1 MEIVIRPLAAAPAL
15 SGDVEVVERKGLG
28 HPDTIC
34 DALAERLSRNLC
46 RFYEERVGMVLHH
59 NVDKALLWGGASR
72 PAFGGGEVLEPME
85 VFLAGRATVE
95 CNGARVP
102 VEEMVVEGTREWF
115 RENFHALDAARHVKV
130 HCLVRPGSADLV
142 DLYER
147 QRRTGVWLAN
157 DTSCGVGYAPLSE
170 LERIVREVEVHLNAR
185 EVKERMPEIGQ
196 DIKVMGVRRSE
207 AVHLTIAC
215 AFVGRFL
222 SGLDDY
228 LAKKERVAA
237 LAREEAGR
245 VSGLPVTVDVNTADD
260 AEKGAVYLTVTGTS
274 AEAGDDGEAGRGNRA
289 NGLITPYR
297 PMTMESVA
305 GKNPV
310 THVGKLYNLA
320 AQVMTQAVVDEI
332 EEVAAVQCYLVSQ
345 IGKPVSEPQLVDV
358 KVRTMEGAALTGI
371 RPRVDAITRDQL
383 SQMGTL
389 WQRLLRGELALFWGH

>member
-15 SGDVEVVERKGLG
+15 SGDVEIVERKGLG

-34 DALAERLSRNLC
+34 DALAEQLSRNLC
-46 RFYEERVGMVLHH
+46 RFYEEVAGTVLHH
-59 NVDKALLWGGASR
+59 NVDKALLWGGSSR

-102 VEEMVVEGTREWF
+102 VEEMVVEGTRAWF
-115 RENFHALDAARHVKV
+115 RDNFHALDADKHVKV

-142 DLYER
+142 ELYER
-147 QRRTGVWLAN
+147 QRSTGVWLAN

-170 LERIVREVEVHLNAR
+170 LERMVLEVEARLNAR
-185 EVKERMPEIGQ
+185 EVKDGMPEIGQ
-196 DIKVMGVRRSE
+196 DIKVMGIRRGEEVR
-207 AVHLTIAC
+207 LTIAC
-215 AFVGRFL
+215 AFIGRFL

-228 LAKKERVAA
+228 LAKKKRVAG
-237 LAREEAGR
+237 LAREAAGR
-245 VSGLPVTVDVNTADD
+245 VSSLAVTVDVNTADD

-305 GKNPV
+305 GKNPI

-320 AQVMTQAVVDEI
+320 AQVMTQALVDEI

-345 IGKPVSEPQLVDV
+345 IGKPVNEPQLVDV
-358 KVRTMEGAALTGI
+358 KVRAVEGAALEEI
-371 RPRVDAITRDQL
+371 RPRVDAIAREHL
-383 SQMGTL
+383 AQMGTL
-389 WQRLLRGELALFWGH
+389 WDRLLRGGLPLF